1 MNDIVIEYGNTYRTI
16 KMKLF
21 DVKSSIYTDFDIENN
36 DKNPK
41 LKLVIM

>member
-1 MNDIVIEYGNTYRTI
+1 MNDIVIEYSNTYRTI

-21 DVKSSIYTDFDIENN
+21 DVKSSMYIDFDIENN
-36 DKNPK
+36 DENPK

>member
-1 MNDIVIEYGNTYRTI
+1 MNDIVIEYSNTYRTI

-21 DVKSSIYTDFDIENN
+21 DVKSSIYIDFDIENN
-36 DKNPK
+36 DENPK

>member
-1 MNDIVIEYGNTYRTI
+1 MNDVVIEYSNTYRTI

-21 DVKSSIYTDFDIENN
+21 DVKSSMYIDFDIENN
-36 DKNPK
+36 DENPK